1 MRRFPHPQVP
11 GPYSE
16 ARIWDYYADYRSLI
30 YDLQG
35 LLLPQISTPKERLY
49 RRLDRLPELIS
60 RLIKR
65 GFRRRSRERLH
76 KDWKIVHRYGRLC
89 VRAEARAISSPE
101 DEVMEGFDIERFM
114 RSAPGAYFFRVAF
127 PCWLLNGQWPHEL
140 FRLASRVERPSLV
153 DLKRLIR
160 IDNRV
165 FHHPG
170 LRDVLHPKDPVRRKS
185 RLSEVKKALGAAP
198 QVPTLANVKRRLVS
212 HISRTSELFLPKR
225 IKPSQINR
233 LFDLVA
239 RAPHPLSGES
249 RAGVLADHDLPVG
262 DALRSAIKYYGKQW
276 KLPEKPDKKYFES
289 VQKLNAW
296 LAYDPRHEKAA

>member
-1 MRRFPHPQVP
+1 MASSSELHHQLCEWAKPYPPPFAVLAMRTAAIAEPAQAATEWALRRFPHPQVP
-11 GPYSE
+11 GPYLE

-153 DLKRLIR
+153 
-160 IDNRV
+160 
-165 FHHPG
+165 
-170 LRDVLHPKDPVRRKS
+170 
-185 RLSEVKKALGAAP
+185 E
-198 QVPTLANVKRRLVS
+198 S
-212 HISRTSELFLPKR
+212 HR
-225 IKPSQINR
+225 Q
-233 LFDLVA
+233 
-239 RAPHPLSGES
+239 
-249 RAGVLADHDLPVG
+249 
-262 DALRSAIKYYGKQW
+262 RSI
-276 KLPEKPDKKYFES
+276 
-289 VQKLNAW
+289 
-296 LAYDPRHEKAA
+296 